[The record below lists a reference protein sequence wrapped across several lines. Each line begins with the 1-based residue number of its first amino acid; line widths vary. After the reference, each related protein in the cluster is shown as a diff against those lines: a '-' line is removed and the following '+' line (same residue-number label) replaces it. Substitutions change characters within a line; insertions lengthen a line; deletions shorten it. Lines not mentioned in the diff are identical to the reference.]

1 MVNVSAEFKTA
12 MKQPIKELRSY
23 IKLPADTYIR
33 SEDDLI
39 SVKISGEGGLLKTVM
54 RSFEGRYL
62 GDHNILGLEVQVGI
76 GVKLADS
83 TFEYIDYGSF
93 LVTKIEF
100 NKETGITTAT
110 GYDLMIKTMQAYVP
124 FANYPISMESFA
136 TGLASACGLTLAS
149 SGITNGSFIISAELF
164 ENINGITYREILQ
177 QIAEASGSIAM
188 IGTDDQLYLKDVA
201 DTLEELTYSNL
212 KKLKLYP
219 EYGPV
224 NSVVLSRQPAE
235 DNIFLKDQVSITAN
249 GLTEFKISNNWILD
263 NDREAAIT
271 PIYNKMLGL
280 RYYPFEASTEGLGWY
295 EIGDMITIIDDM
307 NNSFIAS
314 IMGFSIFVDG
324 GIKEILITKEPSKT
338 VTNYSYAG
346 TIGRR
351 LSNTE
356 IKVDKQNQDIALIN
370 EQLQS
375 VSITKQA
382 TAPDYPKTNDLW
394 LNTNDNIIYIFNGE
408 SWQPTSISQDA
419 LLDYYT
425 KAEIDIKDSVITSTV
440 EQTSVIVT
448 ELTTDINNNYF
459 TAEQVEAMTD
469 QNSEDITLIKSDI
482 TKIKQDATSFQVQIT
497 NIVNNGTSKVTNTLV
512 TVDANGMMISKTGEE
527 MSLMLGYLAGQQV
540 GLEVRRNSDKVLS
553 VTNAGVVTENV
564 TVNKYLIIGTKSR
577 IEDYLNGS
585 GVFFIG

>member
-12 MKQPIKELRSY
+12 MKQPIKELQSY

-33 SEDDLI
+33 SDDDLI

-100 NKETGITTAT
+100 NKETGITIAT

-136 TGLASACGLTLAS
+136 AGLASACGLTLAS

-201 DTLEELTYSNL
+201 DTSEELTYSNL

-307 NNSFIAS
+307 NNSFVAS
-314 IMGFSIFVDG
+314 TMGFSIFVDG

-408 SWQPTSISQDA
+408 SWQPTRISQDA

-425 KAEIDIKDSVITSTV
+425 KAEIDIKDSAITSTV

-448 ELTTDINNNYF
+448 ELTTDINNNYL

-577 IEDYLNGS
+577 IEDYLDGS